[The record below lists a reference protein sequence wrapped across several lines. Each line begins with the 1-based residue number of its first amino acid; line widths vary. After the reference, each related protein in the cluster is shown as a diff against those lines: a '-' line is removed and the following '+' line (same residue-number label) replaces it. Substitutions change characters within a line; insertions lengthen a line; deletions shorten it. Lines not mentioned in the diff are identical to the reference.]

1 MSDRNQVEEIKRKL
15 DIVTVVR
22 EFVPT
27 LKKTGRN
34 YFGLCPFHSERSP
47 SFSVN
52 EELQIYKC
60 FGCGESGDVITFLE
74 KIEGIDFPKA
84 LELAAKRAGV
94 ELVRT
99 FSPEQKKRMQ
109 EKEKVLAANKLT
121 AQFYHYILMKHKNGE
136 ACREYVK
143 GRKLR
148 KAELEKFQIG
158 FAPEGFENLKGF
170 LVKKGYS
177 TEQLVKWGLLVEKNG
192 RRYDKF
198 RARLMFPIFNVVG
211 DIVGFSGRVI
221 KQDDLGPK
229 YLNSPETPVY
239 RKSELVYGL
248 YQGKDEVRKQGFAI
262 IVEGNV
268 DILSSHSVGV
278 ENIVAPLGTALT
290 EEQLKLIKRY
300 ADEVYFSFDSDEAG
314 EKALIRALEL
324 AEKAGVKFKAI
335 DLQGFQDADELIT
348 NGGDWK
354 KTVAASQPLIMHLM
368 NRMANEYDLNSASGK
383 DQYAKKILGF
393 IDKLTSNIEKAH
405 YLERLSETVKV
416 DQNELKKELGKI
428 SRTETPVTPESKDE
442 MRHSLSGVKFLL
454 AFLLAHGKFAARIKA
469 EDFAEVVTDPVYLKL
484 LRIALGDEKLLSE
497 LGESEKE
504 LYTELKL
511 TNIEL
516 VPESALFL
524 KEVGKQINRLE
535 REKIKIEITKL
546 RFDSDADKPTRLRE
560 LTRKLVKLE

>member
-15 DIVTVVR
+15 DIVTLVR

-84 LELAAKRAGV
+84 LEVAAKRAGV

-109 EKEKVLAANKLT
+109 EKEKVLAVNKLT
-121 AQFYHYILMKHKNGE
+121 AQFYHYILMKHKLGE

-148 KAELEKFQIG
+148 KKELEKFQIG

-170 LVKKGYS
+170 LVKRGYS
-177 TEQLVKWGLLVEKNG
+177 TEELVKWGLLVEKNG

-198 RARLMFPIFNVVG
+198 RARLMFPIFNVLG
-211 DIVGFSGRVI
+211 DVVGFSGRVI
-221 KQDDLGPK
+221 KKDDLGPK

-300 ADEVYFSFDSDEAG
+300 ADEVYFSFDSDAAG

-324 AEKAGVKFKAI
+324 AEQVGVKFRAI

-354 KTVAASQPLIMHLM
+354 ATVAASQPLIMHLM
-368 NRMANEYDLNSASGK
+368 NRMAKEYDLNTASGK

-393 IDKLTSNIEKAH
+393 IDKLGSNIEKAH

-428 SRTETPVTPESKDE
+428 SRTEAPVTPESKDE

-454 AFLLAHGKFAARIKA
+454 AFLLAHAKFAVRLNE
-469 EDFAEVVTDPVYLKL
+469 EDFTEVVTDPVYLKL
-484 LRIALGDEKLLSE
+484 LKIALGDEKLLVE

-516 VPESALFL
+516 IPESAIFL
-524 KEVGKQINRLE
+524 KEVGKQINRLKK
-535 REKIKIEITKL
+535 EKIKIEITKL
-546 RFDSDADKPTRLRE
+546 RFDSDSDKPERLRE